1 MIRTDQKTNSQKT
14 SSERKNLPERERGRQ
29 NLEPLLPGQAL
40 QALLAGAGP
49 DRLSPEAVLALSHT
63 VGNSAMLEM
72 VSRRGPPLDR
82 DTVPIPGPIPEMKPA
97 VLSEGSPELMV
108 PNKLLVC
115 ELVKILLCY

>member
-14 SSERKNLPERERGRQ
+14 SSERKNLPERERGRE

-72 VSRRGPPLDR
+72 VIFLSFRYVVLQPLLCQADSFSFSISWMLKRPVIAQQGKSLPLDR
-82 DTVPIPGPIPEMKPA
+82 T
-97 VLSEGSPELMV
+97 
-108 PNKLLVC
+108 
-115 ELVKILLCY
+115 